1 MQKYITMFNQAS
13 KKEAITSNNAENPAS
28 SEVPGGN
35 TDTLAWLGFHPGRIS
50 LSVLEVAKALS
61 VTRQHV
67 LDLIDAGRL
76 PAVNVGRQERRYWRI
91 PVLGLRQFLDLNN
104 SVTKA

>member
-1 MQKYITMFNQAS
+1 MQNYITMFNQAS
-13 KKEAITSNNAENPAS
+13 KKEAINSNHAENPVPS
-28 SEVPGGN
+28 GNPGGHP
-35 TDTLAWLGFHPGRIS
+35 DPLAWLGFHPGRIS
-50 LSVLEVAKALS
+50 LSVQEVAKALS
-61 VTRQHV
+61 VTKQHV

-91 PVLGLRQFLDLNN
+91 PVLGLRQFLELNN